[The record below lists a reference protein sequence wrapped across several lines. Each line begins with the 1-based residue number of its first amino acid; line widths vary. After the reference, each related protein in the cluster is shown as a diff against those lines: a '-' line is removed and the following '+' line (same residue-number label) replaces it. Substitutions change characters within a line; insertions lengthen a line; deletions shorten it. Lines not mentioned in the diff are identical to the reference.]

1 MRSIV
6 CNPQLVAGC
15 NHFEEMYVIHRR
27 WYVINPKE
35 DTPAVMPYTLRVIT
49 CAYRRLHT
57 NPSDWI
63 KNKTVRRLSYFLV
76 LVTGIEPV
84 RYCYHG
90 ILSPGRLPVPPH
102 QRTCYV
108 IITRNN
114 CQEYYLDLIHIYL

>member
-1 MRSIV
+1 MKSTRSV
-6 CNPQLVAGC
+6 GC

-63 KNKTVRRLSYFLV
+63 KNKTVRRLSYFLSFV
-76 LVTGIEPV
+76 SEK
-84 RYCYHG
+84 
-90 ILSPGRLPVPPH
+90 
-102 QRTCYV
+102 
-108 IITRNN
+108 
-114 CQEYYLDLIHIYL
+114 ELDENRDFSFI